1 MIEND
6 RFCVRQYYRGNMAMR
21 KTLLFLC
28 EGLGCAIQPSLKL
41 KEYRWG
47 QGKTQKTRLVVGKAV
62 SYGGNMKKIVTIS
75 GKEYSMQSSAYTQ
88 FKYKNETGRSLLKD
102 LESLTSHTEKEIINN
117 VDDLLEM
124 LLKISYIMIVESDD
138 KQAASYDN
146 FLKSLDALFDDS
158 TWINDVLELA
168 VSPISRGIQKAS
180 PNQQ

>member
-6 RFCVRQYYRGNMAMR
+6 RFYVRQYYRGNIAMR

-28 EGLGCAIQPSLKL
+28 EGLRVCYTALFKI

-47 QGKTQKTRLVVGKAV
+47 QGKTQTTRLVVGKAV

-88 FKYKNETGRSLLKD
+88 FKYKNETGRSLLND
-102 LESLTSHTEKEIINN
+102 LKSLTSHTEEEIINN

-138 KQAASYDN
+138 KQVASYDN
-146 FLKSLDALFDDS
+146 FLKGLDALFDDS